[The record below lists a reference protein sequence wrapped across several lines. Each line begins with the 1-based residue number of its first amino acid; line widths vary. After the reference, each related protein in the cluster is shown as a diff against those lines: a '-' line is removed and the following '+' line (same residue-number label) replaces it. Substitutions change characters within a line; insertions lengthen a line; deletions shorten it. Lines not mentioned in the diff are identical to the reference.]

1 MKKHILKVSMADTCL
16 FVHQCNG
23 KKLNV
28 IYVDDSLIAE
38 SDESEINVFI
48 DRLCHTFK
56 ITMGTLTNFL
66 GMQIQQH
73 QDGIFVC
80 QCVYTEKVLND
91 SRYKKQIQ

>member
-1 MKKHILKVSMADTCL
+1 MKKHILKVRTADTCL

-38 SDESEINVFI
+38 SDESELDVFI
-48 DRLCHTFK
+48 DQLCHNFK
-56 ITMGTLTNFL
+56 ITMGTLSSFL

-73 QDGIFVC
+73 
-80 QCVYTEKVLND
+80 
-91 SRYKKQIQ
+91 